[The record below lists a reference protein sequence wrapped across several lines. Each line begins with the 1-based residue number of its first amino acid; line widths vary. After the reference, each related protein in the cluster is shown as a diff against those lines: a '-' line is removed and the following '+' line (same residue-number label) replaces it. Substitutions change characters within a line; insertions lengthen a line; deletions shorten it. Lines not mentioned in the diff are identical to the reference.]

1 MKIDFNR
8 LNKLAGLPV
17 SNKRAKSLN
26 ESLYINEGDDEA
38 EYEEETNEGAAC
50 GVDEDLYESDHD
62 EDLYESDHDED
73 DEMIEVDEAMLVQ
86 ELRRAKRSIVESA
99 KRKNNIK
106 RKRSRAKKGLVEN
119 AIKKII
125 AEEVEN
131 VMQDLNLTSGWIY
144 GGDKPKRSV
153 QGRLNHGGY
162 LKGPGFK

>member
-17 SNKRAKSLN
+17 SNKGAKSLN
-26 ESLYINEGDDEA
+26 ESLYINEGDNEE
-38 EYEEETNEGAAC
+38 EYEEETNEGASC
-50 GVDEDLYESDHD
+50 GVDED